1 MYYFYSFNIKYK
13 INIINIYIYTYSIS
27 VKLCLLNSS
36 QVEQSKLALLK
47 PKLLQSSAENSVDTI
62 FT

>member
-1 MYYFYSFNIKYK
+1 MYLF
-13 INIINIYIYTYSIS
+13 TYNIS

-36 QVEQSKLALLK
+36 QVEQSKLALLN
-47 PKLLQSSAENSVDTI
+47 PKLLQSSAENSDDAT